1 MVRGTQDCLGKSQL
15 SQAGDR
21 TRSPSRA
28 QQRGGQSHLTL
39 TINREMTEGAG
50 SPGEARE
57 RESFSLETEEDT
69 RHVRSILLQWAFK
82 VSLESCRVVRGESW
96 PREWGRGV
104 QSRGRRQVPK
114 AKGFGSQR
122 EA

>member
-1 MVRGTQDCLGKSQL
+1 MLRGTQDCLGKSQL

-28 QQRGGQSHLTL
+28 QQLGGQSHLTL
-39 TINREMTEGAG
+39 TINREMTEGSG

-69 RHVRSILLQWAFK
+69 RSILLQWAFK
-82 VSLESCRVVRGESW
+82 VSLESCRGVRGESW

-104 QSRGRRQVPK
+104 QSCGRRQVPK